1 MRAVAAGADLN
12 VACSDQAGLE
22 LVSDANVQATGA
34 GAQAPVC
41 ASAGHVTVLHC
52 ACRVRLSPVMTRVC
66 SIAIMQQQH
75 VSSQWAESRAVT
87 V

>member
-22 LVSDANVQATGA
+22 LVSDASLQAAA
-34 GAQAPVC
+34 GTQAPVC

-52 ACRVRLSPVMTRVC
+52 ACRVRLCPLITQAC
-66 SIAIMQQQH
+66 STAAM
-75 VSSQWAESRAVT
+75 
-87 V
+87 